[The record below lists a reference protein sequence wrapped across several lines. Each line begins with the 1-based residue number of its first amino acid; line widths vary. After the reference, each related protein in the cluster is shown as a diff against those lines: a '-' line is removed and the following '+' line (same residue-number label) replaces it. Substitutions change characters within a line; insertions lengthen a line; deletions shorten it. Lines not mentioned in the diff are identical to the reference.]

1 MKSNSKKHIALIIGK
16 KNSMGVKKKNIRK
29 ILGRPSVEYAFI
41 AAENSIIDETF
52 VSTDCPIIKKI
63 AKKYNANIIDRPSIL
78 ATPKSLTEDV
88 LDHALKLIKNKFNNI
103 KTISL
108 LMANNPGIDVHLL
121 NKAIKILEK
130 NKSLDSCFSVAKYN
144 MFSPN
149 RAKIIQNGLIKEYD
163 QRLNKSTAVNSIRSS
178 QGDIYF
184 CDLSIQVMK
193 PRVIEKIDKGQ
204 PPLKWL
210 GKKSKAIFVD
220 YGFDVDT
227 EWQFKV
233 MENLLKEKGF
243 SNKKIPW
250 KNLKNKK

>member
-1 MKSNSKKHIALIIGK
+1 
-16 KNSMGVKKKNIRK
+16 
-29 ILGRPSVEYAFI
+29 
-41 AAENSIIDETF
+41 
-52 VSTDCPIIKKI
+52 
-63 AKKYNANIIDRPSIL
+63 
-78 ATPKSLTEDV
+78 
-88 LDHALKLIKNKFNNI
+88 
-103 KTISL
+103 
-108 LMANNPGIDVHLL
+108 
-121 NKAIKILEK
+121 
-130 NKSLDSCFSVAKYN
+130 

-149 RAKIIQNGLIKEYD
+149 RAKVIQNGLIKEYD
-163 QRLNKSTAVNSIRSS
+163 QRLNKSSAVNSIRSS

-193 PRVIEKIDKGQ
+193 PRVIEKINKGQ

-243 SNKKIPW
+243 SNAKIPW
-250 KNLKNKK
+250 KKLKSKK